1 MAIWPPQVLVLRLRD
16 SVIRMGEELE
26 KAKESEARERENAHY
41 CRLRL
46 EEMKADMSELAQR
59 ELEASRKRVDL
70 VRAVGEGRWCP
81 CARGLAL
88 TQRSCNVRCLY

>member
-1 MAIWPPQVLVLRLRD
+1 MLRLRD

-70 VRAVGEGRWCP
+70 VRAGGSGVR
-81 CARGLAL
+81 AREAWP
-88 TQRSCNVRCLY
+88 